1 MICSLQIHDHWC
13 HKTGLTT
20 RTHGR
25 QETRRCIRPP
35 SDIAPPKR
43 SGKGAITRWVP
54 ASPPSGVNFALY
66 SKHATEVFLLLFEP
80 AEGEP
85 TDIMQLQHRT
95 KFIWHCFVPGFRAGQ
110 LYGYKVR
117 GEYRPEWGCALM
129 RQSSSLIRTPRLLP
143 GSFA

>member
-1 MICSLQIHDHWC
+1 MQTTSLRHHTT
-13 HKTGLTT
+13 KTVQKGSYYPLGASLT
-20 RTHGR
+20 
-25 QETRRCIRPP
+25 
-35 SDIAPPKR
+35 
-43 SGKGAITRWVP
+43 
-54 ASPPSGVNFALY
+54 PSGVNFALY

-129 RQSSSLIRTPRLLP
+129 RQSSSSIRTPRLLP
-143 GSFA
+143 GSFATLITYTCSLVVFWVMT